1 MKGLEGLPHPTLTIQ
16 IQDKEISNQTVG
28 GSGNVWLANTKTSS
42 IPFTVESFGFA
53 VYEVIVN
60 VYCTRSTEKFQE
72 WQLDTN
78 SAIMNA
84 YNDKKSRYDSAIEAA
99 KIRSGFNTIQGK
111 NPLTNREVEKIELRA
126 IMNIWP
132 KNITSI

>member
-28 GSGNVWLANTKTSS
+28 GSGNVWLANTKTPS

-84 YNDKKSRYDSAIEAA
+84 YNDKKSRYDSAIEAQ
-99 KIRSGFNTIQGK
+99 KFDQG
-111 NPLTNREVEKIELRA
+111 LTQYKERIH
-126 IMNIWP
+126 
-132 KNITSI
+132 